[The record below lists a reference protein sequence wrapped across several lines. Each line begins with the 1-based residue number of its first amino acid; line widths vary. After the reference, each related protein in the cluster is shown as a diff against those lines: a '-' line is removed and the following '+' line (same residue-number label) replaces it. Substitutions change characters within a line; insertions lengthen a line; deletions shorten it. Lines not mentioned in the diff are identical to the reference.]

1 MTSGARSNN
10 RMGVFGANL
19 DGITAIEP
27 YPLVDIC
34 AEDAKEIGIEDGDM
48 VKVTTPFANGT
59 FKAKIRGIARHAI
72 HIPHG
77 GGSAYMS
84 EPWKHGNV
92 NVNDLCSLDYADP
105 MTGFV
110 LIKSVPCRV
119 EKI

>member
-1 MTSGARSNN
+1 MSERSIGTRYFVLWAITGKLDEPGAIYLN
-10 RMGVFGANL
+10 
-19 DGITAIEP
+19 
-27 YPLVDIC
+27 
-34 AEDAKEIGIEDGDM
+34 AKEIGIEDGDM
-48 VKVTTPFANGT
+48 VKVITPFADGT

-77 GGSAYMS
+77 GGNAYMA
-84 EPWKHGNV
+84 EPWKNG

-119 EKI
+119 EKV